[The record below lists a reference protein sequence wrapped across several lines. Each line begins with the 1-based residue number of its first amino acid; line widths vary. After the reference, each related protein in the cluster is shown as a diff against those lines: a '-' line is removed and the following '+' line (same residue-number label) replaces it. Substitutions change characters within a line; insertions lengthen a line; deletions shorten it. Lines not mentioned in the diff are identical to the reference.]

1 MRVIETV
8 NEMVKWPMANDTVL
22 VPTMGALHEGHREL
36 IRAGKNLT
44 GEEGTLIVSIYVN
57 PTQFNDKK
65 DFKSYPKTFDQDY
78 KICEEEGV
86 DLIFHPSDS
95 EMYSGKETV
104 SVNESKLTKYLCG
117 ASRSGHFEGVCT
129 VVTKLFNIIKPAT
142 AVFGKKDYQQL
153 AIIKKLVTDLN
164 FSIKIIEAETV
175 REQDG
180 LAISSRNKFLNAE
193 ERKQSSTIYKA
204 LTAMSSSTE
213 TQASEL
219 IALSRSI
226 IESEAPL
233 GTIDYLE
240 IVDRKTLE
248 PIQKIDRPSL
258 AAIAIFFSKTRLI
271 DNIEI
276 NSL

>member
-1 MRVIETV
+1 M
-8 NEMVKWPMANDTVL
+8 
-22 VPTMGALHEGHREL
+22 
-36 IRAGKNLT
+36 
-44 GEEGTLIVSIYVN
+44 
-57 PTQFNDKK
+57 
-65 DFKSYPKTFDQDY
+65 
-78 KICEEEGV
+78 
-86 DLIFHPSDS
+86 
-95 EMYSGKETV
+95 
-104 SVNESKLTKYLCG
+104 
-117 ASRSGHFEGVCT
+117 
-129 VVTKLFNIIKPAT
+129 TKLFNIIKPAT

>member
-104 SVNESKLTKYLCG
+104 SVTESKLTKYLCG

-180 LAISSRNKFLNAE
+180 LAISSRNKFLNAK
-193 ERKQSSTIYKA
+193 ERKQSNTIYKA
-204 LTAMSSSTE
+204 LTAMRSSTE
-213 TQASEL
+213 RQASEL

-233 GTIDYLE
+233 GIIDYLE

>member
-8 NEMVKWPMANDTVL
+8 NEMAKWPRKNDIVL

-44 GEEGTLIVSIYVN
+44 REEGNLIVSIYVN
-57 PTQFNDKK
+57 PTQFNDKE
-65 DFKSYPKTFDQDY
+65 DFKSYPKTFEQDY
-78 KICEEEGV
+78 KMCTEEGV
-86 DLIFHPSDS
+86 DLIFYPSDS

-104 SVNESKLTKYLCG
+104 SVTENKLTKHLCG
-117 ASRSGHFEGVCT
+117 ATRSGHFEGVCN
-129 VVTKLFNIIKPAT
+129 VVTKLFNIIKPTA

-153 AIIKKLVTDLN
+153 AIIKQLVSDLN
-164 FSIKIIEAETV
+164 FSIKIIEAETI

-180 LAISSRNKFLNAE
+180 LAVSSRNQFLNRK
-193 ERKQSSTIYKA
+193 EREQSNAIHKALIAMNSSTEKQSSD
-204 LTAMSSSTE
+204 
-213 TQASEL
+213 L
-219 IALSRSI
+219 ISLSKSI

-233 GTIDYLE
+233 GRIDYLE

-248 PIQKIDRPSL
+248 PIQKIDRPAL

>member
-1 MRVIETV
+1 M

-104 SVNESKLTKYLCG
+104 SVTESKLTKYLCG

-193 ERKQSSTIYKA
+193 ERKQSNTIYKA

-213 TQASEL
+213 RQASEL

>member
-1 MRVIETV
+1 VRVIETV

-104 SVNESKLTKYLCG
+104 SVTESKLTKYLCG

-180 LAISSRNKFLNAE
+180 LAISSRNKFLNAK
-193 ERKQSSTIYKA
+193 ERKQSNTIYKA
-204 LTAMSSSTE
+204 LTAMRSSTE
-213 TQASEL
+213 RQASEL